1 MKREAI
7 PYQAFFEESL
17 SAMLVIDPATGQIV
31 DANAAACRFYG
42 YCAEQLTSMC
52 ISEINSLGGAALAA
66 AMADAQ
72 AQHTNYFRFRH
83 RLASG
88 AIRDVDVYSSPML
101 VGDRRL
107 LASVI
112 HDVTEHC
119 QTQEAL
125 EQAMAAEHAARVTAE
140 QALRVADAFL
150 ATAAHELKTPLTSLR
165 GFSQT
170 LLMLAERNRLDA
182 ERSRRALQGMAAQ
195 TERFAQLV
203 DRLFDLSLIETGRLV
218 LQPAP
223 TDLGSLCA
231 TIVTAAQA
239 CTTIHA
245 ITLRAPSRAWAQADT
260 RYIEQVLRHLVENAI
275 KFSPEGGPI
284 TVSVLEPDTNTVG
297 VAVRDRG
304 LGVPV
309 ERRTAIFDRLGQ
321 AHADSYRS
329 GLGLGLYIGRQ
340 IVELHGGRLEV
351 EFPEEGGSIFTV
363 LLPRATMPAIQAR

>member
-1 MKREAI
+1 
-7 PYQAFFEESL
+7 
-17 SAMLVIDPATGQIV
+17 
-31 DANAAACRFYG
+31 
-42 YCAEQLTSMC
+42 
-52 ISEINSLGGAALAA
+52 
-66 AMADAQ
+66 
-72 AQHTNYFRFRH
+72 
-83 RLASG
+83 
-88 AIRDVDVYSSPML
+88 
-101 VGDRRL
+101 
-107 LASVI
+107 
-112 HDVTEHC
+112 
-119 QTQEAL
+119 
-125 EQAMAAEHAARVTAE
+125 MAAEHAARVTAE

-170 LLMLAERNRLDA
+170 LLILAERNRLDA

-245 ITLRAPSRAWAQADT
+245 IALRAPSRAWAQADT

-284 TVSVLEPDTNTVG
+284 TVSVPEPDTNTVG